1 MSNVNIFCSNE
12 AGELS
17 VFCSKPLYLV
27 GLCFSFNGSSDVT
40 RGKERGSVTD
50 SAVVLSIAV
59 IWRESSGSLR
69 GFLESHFTFCLSVSV
84 AFSF

>member
-27 GLCFSFNGSSDVT
+27 GFCFSFNVSSDVT
-40 RGKERGSVTD
+40 RGKERGSVTH
-50 SAVVLSIAV
+50 SAVVLLISM
-59 IWRESSGSLR
+59 IWRESSGS
-69 GFLESHFTFCLSVSV
+69 
-84 AFSF
+84 